1 MTTTATFIDHQVM
14 EHVDL
19 DDDRGLAASHA
30 IERVWGTNSAPGP
43 QADGR
48 SGSLRYR
55 HLCDHQASASGD

>member
-30 IERVWGTNSAPGP
+30 IERVWGTMSAPGP

-55 HLCDHQASASGD
+55 H